1 MNLFRALS
9 YKEWMK
15 TRRLIGVMLLLM
27 AAAVGYTYID
37 LTHEIR
43 LNEAVNVWYGCLFQG
58 TSVCPVADVSAAT
71 GRNCT
76 GSRAV
81 CARDDAETAEAD
93 TPSSGR
99 RNTDYGLHAV
109 VWFQYCLVA
118 FVCCFRWVL
127 SAVVCLFLPSEIVGM
142 MLQQL
147 LPWMVAAVAGY
158 GFTAWICIE
167 PQWKQRMLC
176 IVVSVGL
183 LSMLFVSSYPG
194 AYSQFGAGI
203 CWILAELLLSFLS
216 HPAFGSRMVYN
227 KKTMNNEIQISHFFQ
242 SFWCLSPCWLP
253 GRCRHWYRK

>member
-58 TSVCPVADVSAAT
+58 TSVAPWMMYLLPLAGIALGVVQYVPEMTQKRLKLTLHLPAGETQIMVSMLW
-71 GRNCT
+71 
-76 GSRAV
+76 
-81 CARDDAETAEAD
+81 
-93 TPSSGR
+93 
-99 RNTDYGLHAV
+99 YG
-109 VWFQYCLVA
+109 FSI
-118 FVCCFRWVL
+118 VL
-127 SAVVCLFLPSEIVGM
+127 LLCLPSEIVGM

-203 CWILAELLLSFLS
+203 CWILAASFIFPFS
-216 HPAFGSRMVYN
+216 SCIRFKYGV
-227 KKTMNNEIQISHFFQ
+227 Q
-242 SFWCLSPCWLP
+242 
-253 GRCRHWYRK
+253 

>member
-27 AAAVGYTYID
+27 AVAVGYTYID

-58 TSVCPVADVSAAT
+58 TSVAPWMMYLLPLAGIALGVVQYVPEMTQKRLKLTLHLPA
-71 GRNCT
+71 G
-76 GSRAV
+76 
-81 CARDDAETAEAD
+81 ETQIMASLLLCLLLSLVLA
-93 TPSSGR
+93 
-99 RNTDYGLHAV
+99 AV
-109 VWFQYCLVA
+109 V
-118 FVCCFRWVL
+118 R
-127 SAVVCLFLPSEIVGM
+127 LFLPSEVVGM

-147 LPWMVAAVAGY
+147 LPWIVAAVAGY
-158 GFTAWICIE
+158 GFTAWVCIE

-183 LSMLFVSSYPG
+183 LSMLFVSSYPV

-203 CWILAELLLSFLS
+203 GWILAASFIFPFS
-216 HPAFGSRMVYN
+216 SCIRFKYGV
-227 KKTMNNEIQISHFFQ
+227 Q
-242 SFWCLSPCWLP
+242 
-253 GRCRHWYRK
+253 

>member
-58 TSVCPVADVSAAT
+58 TSVAPWMMYLLPLAGIALGVVQYVPEMTQKRLKLTLHLPAGETLIMASMLWYGFSVVLLLCLLLALVLAAVT
-71 GRNCT
+71 R
-76 GSRAV
+76 
-81 CARDDAETAEAD
+81 
-93 TPSSGR
+93 
-99 RNTDYGLHAV
+99 
-109 VWFQYCLVA
+109 
-118 FVCCFRWVL
+118 
-127 SAVVCLFLPSEIVGM
+127 LFLPSEIVGM

-147 LPWMVAAVAGY
+147 LPWMGAAVAGY
-158 GFTAWICIE
+158 GFTAWVCIE

-194 AYSQFGAGI
+194 AYSQFGTGI
-203 CWILAELLLSFLS
+203 CWILVASFIFPFS
-216 HPAFGSRMVYN
+216 SCIRFKYGV
-227 KKTMNNEIQISHFFQ
+227 Q
-242 SFWCLSPCWLP
+242 
-253 GRCRHWYRK
+253 